1 MQIESVTLVI
11 ENKRGLNKNN
21 LKDIFKVLE
30 DKYGFELDYVLRAD
44 YEENDNID
52 IMESF
57 DELYDN
63 IDDDLYYYGTWER
76 MDEIKDKESIFKRID
91 RFLNER
97 KDISNKKV
105 NLLVSANKHLFNDRG
120 ERIKTIII
128 NRKNKLQSQEF
139 FTDNLEDDD
148 FDENSKT
155 IPTNAR
161 KLDEEKGKT
170 LTESEKKELE
180 TIANDINYTIIQ
192 KFKITK
198 FNLNNPKKI
207 VDILFNI
214 ADDATKKAFE
224 AMERIGLED
233 IEKFI
238 KKANIKIEEEKKL
251 YEKLKNTEPIE
262 RKKYENQVLSKEEV
276 DNLTPEKKLEEIT
289 ARRSFLNNLIFD
301 EKIEEL
307 RDGIVLNASENLFES
322 IEINNIFFKVYSEMI
337 SIRTLELAMKE
348 DKEGREYERVA
359 SRWGSIAK
367 KNRELMDQALK
378 L

>member
-63 IDDDLYYYGTWER
+63 IDDNLYYYGTWER

>member
-105 NLLVSANKHLFNDRG
+105 NLLVYANKHLFNDRG

-170 LTESEKKELE
+170 LTESEKK
-180 TIANDINYTIIQ
+180 N
-192 KFKITK
+192 
-198 FNLNNPKKI
+198 
-207 VDILFNI
+207 
-214 ADDATKKAFE
+214 
-224 AMERIGLED
+224 
-233 IEKFI
+233 
-238 KKANIKIEEEKKL
+238 
-251 YEKLKNTEPIE
+251 
-262 RKKYENQVLSKEEV
+262 
-276 DNLTPEKKLEEIT
+276 
-289 ARRSFLNNLIFD
+289 
-301 EKIEEL
+301 
-307 RDGIVLNASENLFES
+307 
-322 IEINNIFFKVYSEMI
+322 
-337 SIRTLELAMKE
+337 
-348 DKEGREYERVA
+348 
-359 SRWGSIAK
+359 
-367 KNRELMDQALK
+367 LK

>member
-238 KKANIKIEEEKKL
+238 KKANIKIDEEKKL